1 MAEHSYT
8 MKQKI
13 NGNRLAIKN
22 LCPKLVLSSLV
33 TTVFLAESLSIKLL
47 AATPATLLGSL

>member
-1 MAEHSYT
+1 MAEHSYK

-13 NGNRLAIKN
+13 NGNRLTIKN
-22 LCPKLVLSSLV
+22 LCPKPMLSSLV